1 MRFLPTTRSTL
12 LLAAFAALGCGGG
25 GVSGPGTGTPPTP
38 PPPPGTPNSIV
49 VTNNAFTP
57 VDLNAAKGATVTW
70 SWDACS
76 GGDPYGGGQTCVSHN
91 IVFDD
96 GATGSGVQSSGTF
109 ARTFAT
115 AGTYPYHCSI
125 HGAAMSGRVL
135 VQ

>member
-1 MRFLPTTRSTL
+1 MRYPTVTCPTL
-12 LLAAFAALGCGGG
+12 TLFALAAMLGCGGSG
-25 GVSGPGTGTPPTP
+25 ASGPSTTPPP
-38 PPPPGTPNSIV
+38 PPPPGTPNSVV

-57 VDLNAAKGATVTW
+57 VDLNAAKGAVVTW
-70 SWDACS
+70 TWNACT
-76 GGDPYGGGQTCVSHN
+76 GGDGYGTGQTCTSHN

-109 ARTFAT
+109 SRSFAA

-125 HGAAMSGRVL
+125 HGAVMSGRVV